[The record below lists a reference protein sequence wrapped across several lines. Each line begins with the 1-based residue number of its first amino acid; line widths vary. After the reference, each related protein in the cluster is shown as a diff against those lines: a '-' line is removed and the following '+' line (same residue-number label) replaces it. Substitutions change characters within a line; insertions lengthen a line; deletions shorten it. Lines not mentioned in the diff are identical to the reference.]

1 MTVSVSVFVRNRA
14 LAFASL
20 SFATL
25 LSFDAAAQSY
35 SLAELAALLDSGNP
49 RIHRIRQEQK
59 AAEAIVPQMLAF
71 DNPEIGFIQNP
82 MRNNPMRF
90 GSSRGF
96 SYTLTQPLSFP
107 GKKRLAADIAQ
118 DRADIIGTE
127 ADATKN
133 ELLAE
138 LKTHFWLLLALQREA
153 LISQENLARLEQIK
167 QISKIQYANNA
178 AAYVDFL
185 NAQVAQSGAE
195 NELFSLRRRIDNTVQ
210 TLNRIVGRDPG
221 TTLEVRGEIPALRGK
236 IPEKTHLVELA
247 LQNNPRIR
255 GSALEISAAEKGVE
269 YAKKT
274 YLPNFEIVVTKTSD
288 NPPWG
293 FGGNEYGMELDI
305 ILPTWGFTKERA
317 SVDQARA
324 SLIASRANEQVVRQ
338 QMLLDLTTQHNLL
351 LQAREQIHFLRA
363 RQLEQAQVAWR
374 LARQSYSTN
383 SGGRGFAEI
392 LLAQTNLRSTELALL
407 QAEASAAQAWSA
419 IESIVGRTLE

>member
-1 MTVSVSVFVRNRA
+1 MTA
-14 LAFASL
+14 LQGAFARARVLAYASL
-20 SFATL
+20 L
-25 LSFDAAAQSY
+25 LASSLPFCAAAQTFT
-35 SLAELAALLDSGNP
+35 LAELSALLDADNP
-49 RIHRIRQEQK
+49 HIHRVRQEQK
-59 AAEAIVPQMLAF
+59 AAEAVVPQMLAF

-82 MRNNPMRF
+82 MRNNPARF

-127 ADATKN
+127 AEALKQ

-138 LKTHFWLLLALQREA
+138 LKTNFWLLLSLQREA
-153 LISQENLARLEQIK
+153 LISQDNLARLEQIK
-167 QISKIQYANNA
+167 QISKIQYASNA
-178 AAYVDFL
+178 AAYVDYL

-195 NELFSLRRRIDNTVQ
+195 NELFSLRRRIDNAVQ
-210 TLNRIVGRDPG
+210 ALNRIVGRDAG
-221 TTLEVRGEIPALRGK
+221 TPLEVRGQIPALREK
-236 IPEKTHLVELA
+236 IPTKDQLVELA
-247 LQNNPRIR
+247 LQNSPKIR

-269 YAKKT
+269 YAKKS

-338 QMLLDLTTQHNLL
+338 QLLLDLATHHNLL
-351 LQAREQIHFLRA
+351 LQAREQIRFLRA

-374 LARQSYSTN
+374 LARQNYSTN
-383 SGGRGFAEI
+383 NGGRGFTEL
-392 LLAQTNLRSTELALL
+392 LLAQTNLRSTELSLL
-407 QAEASAAQAWSA
+407 QAEASAAHAWSG
-419 IESIVGRTLE
+419 IESIVGTTIE